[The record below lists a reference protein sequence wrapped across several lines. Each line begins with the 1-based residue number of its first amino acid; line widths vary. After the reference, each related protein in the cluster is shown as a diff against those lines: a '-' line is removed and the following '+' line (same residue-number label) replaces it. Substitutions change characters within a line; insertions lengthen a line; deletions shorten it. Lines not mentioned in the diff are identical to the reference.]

1 MPTKTSFFAYQKLV
15 PFRLDNNTI
24 YRYTT
29 DNDISY
35 YIVREKGNSTMFG
48 RINRD
53 FAFQGQGGDWGGWT
67 PPWLQDD
74 EGPRG
79 PRGRHGGHRGPF
91 GRQQGPLGGGPR
103 FFGRRGPFGGRPDAR
118 FFEMRRG
125 RGPFGGGPFGPG
137 APFGPEG
144 PAEGRRFFGR
154 GDMKFALLG
163 LLQERPMHGYEMIKA
178 LEERSGGFYAPS
190 AGSVYPT
197 LQLLEDRG
205 FVTVNETE
213 GKKVYS
219 ITDSGRATLAERQ
232 EKDEEFAGPRW
243 GRGFGPGGHGGP
255 GGRPEMQALRGE
267 TAEVARLFIIA
278 GRKTFENPEQLAQ
291 LRSIIERT
299 RKELSDMI
307 YGTGTK
313 QE

>member
-1 MPTKTSFFAYQKLV
+1 
-15 PFRLDNNTI
+15 
-24 YRYTT
+24 
-29 DNDISY
+29 
-35 YIVREKGNSTMFG
+35 MFG
-48 RINRD
+48 RMNRN
-53 FAFQGQGGDWGGWT
+53 FAFQNQGGDWGGWT

-74 EGPRG
+74 ERPQGPHGWRSNWQ
-79 PRGRHGGHRGPF
+79 RGRFGHGPF
-91 GRQQGPLGGGPR
+91 GHGEHGGWQ
-103 FFGRRGPFGGRPDAR
+103 
-118 FFEMRRG
+118 

-137 APFGPEG
+137 AARFFEMRRGPFGPGGPFGPEG

-154 GDMKFALLG
+154 GDVKFALLG

-197 LQLLEDRG
+197 LQLLEDRS

-219 ITDSGRATLAERQ
+219 ITDAGRAALTERQ
-232 EKDEEFAGPRW
+232 EKGEEFGGPRW
-243 GRGFGPGGHGGP
+243 GRGFGPGGRQGGP
-255 GGRPEMQALRGE
+255 GRPEMQALRGE
-267 TAEVARLFIIA
+267 AAEVARLFVIA

-307 YGTGTK
+307 YGTSSE
-313 QE
+313 QPQQRPEQQ

>member
-1 MPTKTSFFAYQKLV
+1 MFGRMNRRFAYQ
-15 PFRLDNNTI
+15 N
-24 YRYTT
+24 
-29 DNDISY
+29 
-35 YIVREKGNSTMFG
+35 
-48 RINRD
+48 
-53 FAFQGQGGDWGGWT
+53 QGGDWGRWT

-74 EGPRG
+74 ERPHE
-79 PRGRHGGHRGPF
+79 PHGHHGEHAGWHRGPF
-91 GRQQGPLGGGPR
+91 AFGPGQ
-103 FFGRRGPFGGRPDAR
+103 R
-118 FFEMRRG
+118 FFEMKRG
-125 RGPFGGGPFGPG
+125 RGPFGGGPFG
-137 APFGPEG
+137 PFGPEG

-219 ITDSGRATLAERQ
+219 ITDTGRASLVERQ
-232 EKDEEFAGPRW
+232 EKGGELAGPRW
-243 GRGFGPGGHGGP
+243 GHGFGPGAHHGGP
-255 GGRPEMQALRGE
+255 GRPEMQALRGE
-267 TAEVARLFIIA
+267 AAEVARLFVIA
-278 GRKTFENPEQLAQ
+278 GRKTFENPEQLTQ

-307 YGTGTK
+307 YGTSSK